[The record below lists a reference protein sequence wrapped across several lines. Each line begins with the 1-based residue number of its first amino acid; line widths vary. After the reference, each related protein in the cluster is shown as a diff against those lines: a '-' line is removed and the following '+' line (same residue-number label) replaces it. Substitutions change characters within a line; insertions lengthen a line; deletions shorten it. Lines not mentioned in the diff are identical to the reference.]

1 MNLLQDPKIRVV
13 IVVVITTV
21 IAIGIGLLM
30 SRILTPPP
38 KKCSGDT
45 HLDENINKCVPNC
58 QDGYKNDPLTGE
70 CVINCP
76 DGEVSS
82 KSITAVT
89 VPGAE
94 RCVIP
99 CGNSYCDPLTDQHLC
114 QETNCYIQNC
124 YTTDAKASYCPM
136 DQECGIDSNG
146 KKKTTVPSGITLDAY
161 GCYKYNSSGSVT
173 CSGATPDLK
182 MGTGAHSKDHVC
194 CKPSDFGIP
203 DKYGEPH
210 CCPNED
216 DIVING
222 QCCPHAQQ
230 CKSKDAETVCL
241 KTDEVCTLEGKCKT
255 ENATW
260 SDGKYTG
267 CCPFPVTSEGECY
280 NMCTYV
286 GTSKTGMAETCSTD
300 ADCEFKSGFSYGN
313 NIPTAGG
320 KCDPTTKKCRLYCGP
335 ADTNKQG
342 DVICLN
348 DDNSKTSTC
357 QNTNTNNICKFDGP
371 VYNSDVGIN
380 NDSICVDNTVKPP
393 RNYWRSKSGAPIL
406 TVSAN
411 MQNPKQCNELSCLDH
426 MATKGLLGVDYTSTT
441 SNKQKTIP
449 KINGISK
456 PIIQNSTCKA
466 TIECNKMKLTKKDPN
481 NGEFKSVLWPDQTVD
496 KTKTSVVMTT
506 LRPNVFNGSYTGNG
520 LCYTGS
526 NCKYLSNGIYAENGT
541 LDGITPNNK
550 LFNGQGCSVA
560 AQGNPPQ
567 TYNEE
572 QTILCTN
579 IFNNSEVSPNYYCTS
594 WEACCGE
601 GGIISSSDRTTC
613 VALANVVQKDGICE
627 NGVCEYNTASDG
639 EGLFSASTLSS
650 NKYIYLEGTEI
661 NYSVHDTIKNSVYL
675 SLDKTMTPHWVK
687 THLGFKN
694 YMDVKYSHAVVVMT
708 YKGQYIGFNSNQ
720 LLGAVSPSSPINF
733 YYTYYDGQNV
743 TPYGEI
749 PIVKGFFRFG
759 SGKAYGSDNN
769 DLGRPV
775 RVYNG
780 EARRDTTWGSA
791 TQFDKSDILTLVK
804 IKGKWYLAGIKC
816 FYWQVQWSGGLGI
829 NDGGGRIYYGT
840 YNSSTKLFEFATTDP
855 NAATPIDLKY
865 VFSAVPNTKSNIDDK
880 FLSGPTPTPTKTII
894 EQAHADSKFELTFSG
909 LESKVKSSV

>member
-1 MNLLQDPKIRVV
+1 MNFLQDPKIRVV

-38 KKCSGDT
+38 KKCTGDT
-45 HLDENINKCVPNC
+45 HLDENTNKCVPNC

-70 CVINCP
+70 CVIDCP

-82 KSITAVT
+82 RSITAVT
-89 VPGAE
+89 VPGTE

-99 CGNSYCDPLTDQHLC
+99 CGTGYCDPQTNQNLC
-114 QETNCYIQNC
+114 QETGCYIPNC
-124 YTTDAKASYCPM
+124 YTTDAKASYCPAN
-136 DQECGIDSNG
+136 QACGIDSNG
-146 KKKTTVPSGITLDAY
+146 KKKSTVPSGVTPDAY
-161 GCYKYNSSGSVT
+161 GCYKSNSSSTQT

-194 CKPSDFGIP
+194 CKPSEFGIH

-216 DIVING
+216 DMYING

-241 KTDEVCTLEGKCKT
+241 TTDEVCTLEGKCKI

-280 NMCTYV
+280 NTCTYV
-286 GTSKTGMAETCSTD
+286 GNSETGMAETCSTD
-300 ADCEFKSGFSYGN
+300 ADCQFKSGFSYANN

-335 ADTNKQG
+335 ADTNNQG
-342 DVICLN
+342 DVVCLN

-357 QNTNTNNICKFDGP
+357 QNTSNICDFTTDTYTPG
-371 VYNSDVGIN
+371 VTIDHNY
-380 NDSICVDNTVKPP
+380 ICADNTVKPP
-393 RNYWRSKSGAPIL
+393 RNYWRSSSGAPIL
-406 TVSAN
+406 TVSAI
-411 MQNPKQCNELSCLDH
+411 MQNPKQCNKLSCLER
-426 MATKGLLGVDYTSTT
+426 MATKGLLGASYKSTT
-441 SNKQKTIP
+441 SSKQKTIP
-449 KINGISK
+449 KIDGVNTPHID
-456 PIIQNSTCKA
+456 NSTCTA
-466 TIECNKMKLTKKDPN
+466 TIECNNMNVTKKDPN
-481 NGEFKSVLWPDQTVD
+481 GELKSVSWSDQTSVQS
-496 KTKTSVVMTT
+496 KTSVVMNT
-506 LRPNVFNGSYTGNG
+506 LKPNVFNGSYTGDG

-526 NCKYLSNGIYAENGT
+526 KCTYLSNGIYAENGT
-541 LDGITPNNK
+541 LDGITPTNRQ
-550 LFNGQGCSVA
+550 FNGQGCSVA
-560 AQGNPPQ
+560 AQGNPSQ
-567 TYNEE
+567 TYDKE
-572 QTILCTN
+572 QNILCTN
-579 IFNNSEVSPNYYCTS
+579 VFNNSKVSPNYYCTS

-601 GGIISSSDRTTC
+601 GGIISSSDHTKC
-613 VALANVVQKDGICE
+613 VRLANATNN
-627 NGVCEYNTASDG
+627 NGVCEYNTVSDG
-639 EGLFSASTLSS
+639 EGLISKTALSS
-650 NKYIYLEGTEI
+650 SYILGNPTI
-661 NYSVHDTIKNSVYL
+661 NYSVHDTVKNSVYL
-675 SLDKTMTPHWVK
+675 SLDETMTPHWVK
-687 THLGFKN
+687 TQLGFKN

-720 LLGAVSPSSPINF
+720 LLATVSPSSPINF

-743 TPYGEI
+743 VPYGEI

-759 SGKAYGSDNN
+759 SGKAYDSSVSNN

-780 EARRDTTWGSA
+780 EAKRDTTWGSA
-791 TQFDKSDILTLVK
+791 TQFDHSDILTLVK
-804 IKGKWYLAGIKC
+804 VSDKWYLAAIKC

-840 YNSSTKLFEFATTDP
+840 YNPSTKLFEFATTDSK
-855 NAATPIDLKY
+855 AATPIDLKY
-865 VFSAVPNTKSNIDDK
+865 VFSAVPNTDSNIDDK
-880 FLSGPTPTPTKTII
+880 FLSGPTTKNII

-909 LESKVKSSV
+909 LESKVKSSVKAELSV